1 MLRRAALVPGLFLV
15 LAALPNVAQ
24 AGGLEFVGPGT
35 RAFGR
40 GGAFMARADDPTAL
54 RYNPAA
60 LANLGGYQL
69 SVGSHLI
76 FYDACMDRSGGY
88 DDSGVSSSSSLES
101 IFGPSYDATGYLS
114 REFPEV
120 CRSGPPGPS
129 PQLVQ
134 SFHLMEGLGI
144 AFGILAPSAAG
155 SSTWGNGD
163 GTFTAAD
170 GTLLPSPVRY
180 QIVQQN
186 VLLFWPS
193 IGIGYSP
200 IPELSFGA
208 TFMWGISTI
217 NFTTMTSAGSG
228 AQDPAQDARAQLE
241 LADYFVPGAV
251 LSVHITPIDALDIA
265 VMARFSDEIQGDG
278 TLTVTTGA
286 FGTSMLDSYQ
296 PYVTPL
302 VGARL
307 RAPQP
312 WEFGVSVRYAD
323 RIHPRHRDPE
333 RAGRLSGQVDD
344 PMLNERWDLELDV
357 VYVYNGQVTD
367 FVAHLPNMPVGICE
381 ADDDCS
387 TTPSLTANLPTA
399 IPITK
404 GWSDQLSVRLG
415 GDVNIL
421 PGMLAVR
428 GGVHFETSGMN
439 PNWQTPDFMP
449 GMRLGLHLGAT
460 FRIERFDV
468 SIAYGHIFQFDHT
481 VTDPRVRHSASTGG
495 RGTDDFWTCRDADGN
510 VIEGYDETMPVVN
523 RGCYPGG
530 FGSLINGGTYRAEFN
545 VVSLNVRYHFE

>member
-1 MLRRAALVPGLFLV
+1 MLRRAHVGLVSVCIL
-15 LAALPNVAQ
+15 LAPAVAQ
-24 AGGLEFVGPGT
+24 AGGLEFTSAGT
-35 RAFGR
+35 RSFGR

-54 RYNPAA
+54 RWNPAA

-76 FYDACMDRSGGY
+76 FYDACMARSGGY
-88 DDSGVSSSSSLES
+88 DDSGVSTSSGFES
-101 IFGPSYDATGYLS
+101 IFGPSYDPSGYLS
-114 REFPEV
+114 RDFPEV

-129 PQLVQ
+129 PQVVA

-144 AFGILAPSAAG
+144 AFGILAPAAAG

-180 QIVQQN
+180 QIVEQN

-193 IGIGYSP
+193 VGIGYSP

-217 NFTTMTSAGSG
+217 NFTTMTSAGG
-228 AQDPAQDARAQLE
+228 GPQDPAQDARANLE
-241 LADYFVPGAV
+241 LADYFVPAAA
-251 LSVHITPIDALDIA
+251 LSVHITPIDALDIT

-278 TLTVTTGA
+278 TLSVTTGV
-286 FGTSMLDSYQ
+286 FGTSMADSYQ
-296 PYVTPL
+296 PYVTRL
-302 VGARL
+302 EDARL

-312 WEFGVSVRYAD
+312 WEFGIGIRYAD
-323 RIHPRHRDPE
+323 RIRRRHRDPE
-333 RAGRLSGQVDD
+333 RVSRLTGQVDD
-344 PMLNERWDLELDV
+344 PMLNERWDIELDV
-357 VYVYNGQVTD
+357 VYFYNGRVTD
-367 FVAHLPNMPVGICE
+367 FVMYPPDAPVGICE

-387 TTPSLTANLPTA
+387 EGPSLTANLPSA

-404 GWSDQLSVRLG
+404 GWQDQISIRLG

-421 PGMLAVR
+421 PGMLAIR

-449 GMRLGLHLGAT
+449 GMRLGLHLGGT
-460 FRIERFDV
+460 FRIDRFDI

-481 VTDPRVRHSASTGG
+481 VSDPRVRHSASTGG
-495 RGTDDFWTCRDADGN
+495 RGADDSWTCRDGDGN
-510 VIEGYDETMPVVN
+510 VIEGYDESMPVVN

-530 FGSLINGGTYRAEFN
+530 FGSLVNGGTYSAQFN
-545 VVSLNVRYHFE
+545 VFSLNLRYHFE